1 VRQVGEGSPA
11 TNHVIDL
18 GAVFAYFRG
27 VTQQPVDARF
37 LRAAVKTGL
46 RLQQAESGNGEHK
59 KNDGVATLRRIK
71 ESLRKR
77 NPKK

>member
-1 VRQVGEGSPA
+1 MRLDGAGLLA
-11 TNHVIDL
+11 TNRVIDL
-18 GAVFAYFRG
+18 MAVFAYFQP
-27 VTQQPVDARF
+27 VTQTPVDARF

-46 RLQQAESGNGEHK
+46 RLQQATSGNGAPR

>member
-1 VRQVGEGSPA
+1 MRAGGARLSA
-11 TNHVIDL
+11 TNRMVDL
-18 GAVFAYFRG
+18 MAVFAYFQP
-27 VTQQPVDARF
+27 VTQTPVDARF

-46 RLQQAESGNGEHK
+46 RLQQATSGNGEHK

>member
-1 VRQVGEGSPA
+1 M
-11 TNHVIDL
+11 
-18 GAVFAYFRG
+18 
-27 VTQQPVDARF
+27 TQQPVDARF

-46 RLQQAESGNGEHK
+46 RLQQATVGSEDHK
-59 KNDGVATLRRIK
+59 KMDGVATLRRIK